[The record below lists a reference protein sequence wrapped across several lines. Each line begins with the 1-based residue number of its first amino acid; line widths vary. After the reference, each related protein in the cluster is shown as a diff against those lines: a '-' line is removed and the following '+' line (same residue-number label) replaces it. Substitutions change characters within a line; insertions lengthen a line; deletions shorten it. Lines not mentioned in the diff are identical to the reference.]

1 MARTAH
7 LPAADADRERA
18 ASELGRHY
26 AEGRLTAQELSER
39 LEVVYSARTLG
50 DLAEVARDLPA
61 PPGSRRR
68 RGRARLG
75 LLGASALGVVCVVIA
90 AGVLESAAQKPFA
103 ALAVLVLLILGAV
116 LAVAVLLP
124 ALVALAPLVAL
135 VFGARWVAR
144 ELGVGRGTRH
154 LGDLCA
160 GPGPPRRVP
169 PLGELAQSPG
179 RARAILVEPALGR

>member
-144 ELGVGRGTRH
+144 ELGVGRGTGH
-154 LGDLCA
+154 L
-160 GPGPPRRVP
+160 PSSR
-169 PLGELAQSPG
+169 LGT
-179 RARAILVEPALGR
+179 